1 MFAVGGPSFR
11 QLAYSWAGNV
21 AGDGLVAVALAGTLF
36 FDVPTGDARDRVALY
51 LGLTLAPFAVVAPL
65 LGGVFARFPAAYR
78 AALSVSSLLRAVL
91 AVIMIFGLD
100 SVLLFPLAFGMLV
113 LSRLFG
119 ISKNSMLPVAV
130 ERPIALVTANAVL
143 ARISILTGLIVLPL
157 GAIAA
162 KASSA
167 IPLLF
172 AAAFFLASA
181 FSGLGLPDPR
191 QRPAGEDAAAREA
204 ALALPPNAPTRG
216 ATGSHGDGRSA
227 LYQRL
232 PAPAAGVRR
241 ERRGGRWRARLC
253 GAHRCRWGWLRA
265 CLVHLAVA
273 REAASRGAD
282 GGGCSRVGRCCG
294 FHCREIVLA
303 VVGRGLALAAGLAWG
318 TAKFAFDGLL
328 QRSVHPDSRGTAF
341 TRAETIFQ
349 LAWVVGAI
357 IPVVIK
363 TDPELG
369 AGIAGVA
376 ALISQTV
383 FVSGLLVG
391 VDRSS
396 DP

>member
-1 MFAVGGPSFR
+1 MFAVGGASFR

-157 GAIAA
+157 GALAS

-181 FSGLGLPDPR
+181 FAGLGLPDPR

-204 ALALPPNAPTRG
+204 ALALPRTPPRRVRLART
-216 ATGSHGDGRSA
+216 AT
-227 LYQRL
+227 
-232 PAPAAGVRR
+232 AGVRLINGYLLLLLAFAVKGGEGSGALDFAALIAAGGVGFGLASFISPWLEKRLR
-241 ERRGGRWRARLC
+241 EEPMVVA
-253 GAHRCRWGWLRA
+253 A
-265 CLVHLAVA
+265 LAL
-273 REAASRGAD
+273 AAAAAFI
-282 GGGCSRVGRCCG
+282 VGRS
-294 FHCREIVLA
+294 FSLWSA
-303 VVGRGLALAAGLAWG
+303 AGLALAAGLAWG

-341 TRAETIFQ
+341 TRAETMFQ